1 MSENPSASVEE
12 TAGAYLTATGRI
24 AVRRELTSLVDELEP
39 GEAPI
44 TVSRGALSGRFG
56 LIAVTDQRLIFL
68 DKARLDSKSRSIPM
82 REIGWV
88 TSGVTPLGYGMLKI
102 GPHRSDGK
110 VLKIKVIPKER
121 AGDLASA
128 IEPFI
133 DPLEIPADAEFF
145 EDDPEAAPA
154 EPEAKPRATAVQ
166 PPSAQIGK
174 LHELREAGLITDEEF
189 KKREAAILSEVMDY

>member
-1 MSENPSASVEE
+1 MSENPSASVEA
-12 TAGAYLTATGRI
+12 TAGAYLNATGRI
-24 AVRRELTSLVDELEP
+24 AVRRELSSLAGELET

-68 DKARLDSKSRSIPM
+68 DKARLDSKSQSIPM

-110 VLKIKVIPKER
+110 VIKIKVIPKER
-121 AGDLASA
+121 AGDIASA

-133 DPLEIPADAEFF
+133 DPIEAPVDAEFF
-145 EDDPEAAPA
+145 EDDADAASAEA
-154 EPEAKPRATAVQ
+154 EAKPKTNSAH
-166 PPSAQIGK
+166 PPSVQIGK

>member
-12 TAGAYLTATGRI
+12 AAGAYLTATGRI
-24 AVRRELTSLVDELEP
+24 AVRRELSSLVGELEP

-44 TVSRGALSGRFG
+44 TVSRGALLGRFG
-56 LIAVTDQRLIFL
+56 LIAVTDQRLIFI

-88 TSGVTPLGYGMLKI
+88 TSGVTPLGYGMLKV

-121 AGDLASA
+121 AGDIASA

-133 DPLEIPADAEFF
+133 DPIEAPAGEEFF
-145 EDDPEAAPA
+145 EDDPDATPAQAEATPKAAPA
-154 EPEAKPRATAVQ
+154 Q
-166 PPSAQIGK
+166 PPSVQIGK
-174 LHELREAGLITDEEF
+174 LHELHEAGLITDEEF

>member
-1 MSENPSASVEE
+1 MSENPSASVEA
-12 TAGAYLTATGRI
+12 TASAYLTATGRI
-24 AVRRELTSLVDELEP
+24 AVRRELSSLAGELEP

-56 LIAVTDQRLIFL
+56 LIAVTDKRVIFL

-88 TSGVTPLGYGMLKI
+88 ASGVTPLGYGMLKI

-121 AGDLASA
+121 AGDIASA

-133 DPLEIPADAEFF
+133 DPIEIPEDAEFF
-145 EDDPEAAPA
+145 EDDSDAAPA
-154 EPEAKPRATAVQ
+154 EPEAKPVAAH
-166 PPSAQIGK
+166 PPSVQIGK